1 MRQFKGSRVPEYTR
15 AGFSLI
21 ELMVVVAIVA
31 ILGSFGAPAYQD
43 YLIRTRVAEGMVLA
57 SKAKSLVI
65 ENVVNG
71 LPLDAGWS
79 GISSKYVDN
88 ITIQQ
93 SNGFVTITY
102 KENLTGA
109 GVKYTMTIVPKA
121 DTASSISAEMLA
133 GTATGSKIPA
143 GSVFTWSCRV
153 AGTTGADGGVVGW
166 LGTLP
171 KKWAPQECHT
181 LVR

>member
-1 MRQFKGSRVPEYTR
+1 MGLRKFGGFRNYRR

-43 YLIRTRVAEGMVLA
+43 YLIRARVAEGMVLA
-57 SKAKSLVI
+57 SGAKNLVI
-65 ENVVNG
+65 DNVVNG
-71 LPLDAGWS
+71 LPLNAGWA
-79 GISSKYVDN
+79 GASSKYVDS
-88 ITIQQ
+88 IAIEQ

-109 GVKYTMTIVPKA
+109 GIKYTMTIVPKA
-121 DTASSISAEMLA
+121 DTASSIMAEMLV
-133 GTATGSKIPA
+133 GTATESKIPA

-153 AGTTGADGGVVGW
+153 AGTTGAGGVGVGW
-166 LGTLP
+166 VGTLP
-171 KKWAPQECHT
+171 KKWSPQECHT
-181 LVR
+181 LVS